1 MSSSSSSS
9 LRFAPTF
16 RPHPSCGGYQ
26 LDIIRA
32 GELGERLPLTRE
44 VTTFGRDAASVDVA
58 VLHESCSRV
67 HAALSVD
74 ASSGKLYICDQ
85 GSANGSFLNKAR
97 LPAGKWILLSEG
109 ASFRLGESSRLY
121 VVIEPAGGASA
132 AIVKSAVAS
141 SAAAPKGSAASSEKE
156 EAVVSGDAAMIATIR
171 AGGGGAREGSERDAS
186 ELRGGSSSRSWFE
199 SIDLNTLSEKERA
212 LHAKTLALARKLANV
227 VVEGERIAAK
237 EGAQEAGLTEGQRA
251 ALERTAT
258 AQEMLRVQVR
268 EARDAL
274 QARLEAKL
282 PGSTGQAQP
291 QAGAT
296 ASGGAAA
303 EDINGFL
310 LHDASSPD
318 DVVDRTRLARAP
330 KTSFQLST
338 TKSNTAASLQ
348 LTAAQRPLASAALP
362 VPVMSS
368 SATVAAAAPVG
379 VETEAS
385 LRAKLEGVRSRL
397 TALRAQREPVARPA
411 AASLSPADDTL
422 DTYMVQSALNA
433 AADARAA
440 RSAEMIGLAERE
452 SELSGLLA
460 LVAAPSLQP
469 ETLAPITAVA
479 AQSTTSAPQAATQI
493 RESAEGPSADASSN
507 ARPEAPPPVSFDSD
521 GFAMPAPRLD
531 RAKIAP
537 ADTGAERA
545 TAPADRSAP
554 PAKRPRPQTSAPR
567 QEAAFDSD
575 GIVDLT
581 RF

>member
-1 MSSSSSSS
+1 MSLSS
-9 LRFAPTF
+9 LRFAPNF
-16 RPHPSCGGYQ
+16 RSHPFCGGYQ

-97 LPAGKWILLSEG
+97 LPVGKWVLLSDG

-121 VVIEPAGGASA
+121 VVIEPSGGASA
-132 AIVKSAVAS
+132 AIVNSAAESSAV
-141 SAAAPKGSAASSEKE
+141 APKGSGEKE

-186 ELRGGSSSRSWFE
+186 ESRGSASSRSWFE
-199 SIDLNTLSEKERA
+199 AIDLNTLSEKERA

-227 VVEGERIAAK
+227 VVEGERISAK

-251 ALERTAT
+251 ALERTAIT
-258 AQEMLRVQVR
+258 QETLRVQVR

-274 QARLEAKL
+274 QARLEARR
-282 PGSTGQAQP
+282 PGSTGQALP
-291 QAGAT
+291 QAGAA
-296 ASGGAAA
+296 ASGGAAT
-303 EDINGFL
+303 EDVNGFL
-310 LHDASSPD
+310 LHDASSSD

-330 KTSFQLST
+330 RTSFQLST
-338 TKSNTAASLQ
+338 KSNPAASLQ
-348 LTAAQRPLASAALP
+348 LAAPQRPLASATLQTSV
-362 VPVMSS
+362 VPS
-368 SATVAAAAPVG
+368 SATVAAAAPAG
-379 VETEAS
+379 VETEVS

-397 TALRAQREPVARPA
+397 SALRAQRDPVARPVP
-411 AASLSPADDTL
+411 ASLSPADDTL
-422 DTYMVQSALNA
+422 DTYMVQSALTA

-440 RSAEMIGLAERE
+440 RIAEINGLAERE

-460 LVAAPSLQP
+460 LVAAPTLQP
-469 ETLAPITAVA
+469 EVLVPIQAVA
-479 AQSTTSAPQAATQI
+479 AQSIASAPQVANQTV
-493 RESAEGPSADASSN
+493 AEGPLAAMGTS
-507 ARPEAPPPVSFDSD
+507 EAPTVSFDSD

-537 ADTGAERA
+537 VDTGAERVS
-545 TAPADRSAP
+545 APVDSRGGAP
-554 PAKRPRPQTSAPR
+554 PAKRPRPQTAPK
-567 QEAAFDSD
+567 QVAAFDSD